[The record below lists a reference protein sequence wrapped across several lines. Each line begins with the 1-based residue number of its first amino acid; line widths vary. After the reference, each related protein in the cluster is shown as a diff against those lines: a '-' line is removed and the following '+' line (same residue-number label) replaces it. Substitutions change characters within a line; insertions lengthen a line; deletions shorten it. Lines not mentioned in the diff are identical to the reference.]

1 MIKKSKDISKSL
13 IIEIMKLT
21 KFRIKNYKSIVD
33 SGDCYFSEKLTIL
46 AGKNE
51 SGKTSVLE
59 ALEDFHQSRAIRGEA
74 KPIEGDGIPEVSIS
88 FTLTKEEINDLL
100 DEAAAGTTVSKD
112 TLITLTKKFGA
123 DTYTFDDE
131 SRKLLSLPNIYSTS
145 KKQIL
150 DSMKKADSLIK
161 TAGSD
166 AKFPRFEKQKLSDY
180 KAEAETFKNQNPG
193 LTDVASEVEKI
204 GKAADY
210 FYARESVVTAFISK
224 FVETQLPYFV
234 LFSSFDDEFPKSIP
248 IASLATNDWAK
259 DLEQVSNFSIAKMA
273 STNQQEQANHEKT
286 VNVEFSDKFEKYWT
300 QDKIKLEVKKDGT
313 DINFWIVESNKLY
326 YPSQRSKGQQW
337 YLSFYVKIVARLQED
352 KPNVILIDEPGLYLH
367 AKAQKDLLQ
376 VLTEHTNDNPVVFS
390 THSPYLLTEDNL
402 ENVRLI
408 EKTAKGTKIL
418 GKIHAHPTADK
429 ETLTPILTA
438 IGLGINDSITNL
450 DQKDNVVVEGPEDVF
465 YLRAFKELE
474 KKTLKTNFING
485 GGAPNMGLV
494 GAVLEGW
501 GANVRYLYDN
511 DQGKKDGEKR
521 LKDWKVL
528 PEAIKVVT
536 KKDGTTIVDIFSV
549 EDFKEYVLEDTK
561 LAYTSSNSEYI
572 KGLKSRPDKVLLAR
586 KFLQKVRAGSVTLSD
601 TTKKNIAALFT
612 EIEFRK

>member
-1 MIKKSKDISKSL
+1 
-13 IIEIMKLT
+13 MKLT

-51 SGKTSVLE
+51 SGKTSILE
-59 ALEDFHQSRAIRGEA
+59 ALEDFHQDKKIRDEA
-74 KPIEGDGIPEVSIS
+74 KPIEGEGVPEVSITFALPEADANEILKTIES
-88 FTLTKEEINDLL
+88 GLTVTGDI
-100 DEAAAGTTVSKD
+100 SI
-112 TLITLTKKFGA
+112 TLIKKYGVA
-123 DTYTFDDE
+123 GYVLDTE
-131 SRKLLSLPNIYSTS
+131 SRKQLNLPNIYDVS
-145 KKQIL
+145 KKQVLESIKKI
-150 DSMKKADSLIK
+150 DSHIKA
-161 TAGSD
+161 AGSD

-180 KAEAETFKNQNPG
+180 KAEVATFKSQNLG
-193 LTDVASEVEKI
+193 LTDAIAEIPNIE
-204 GKAADY
+204 KAADD
-210 FYARESVVTAFISK
+210 FYAREKIATDFAAE
-224 FVETQLPYFV
+224 FVKSQLPYFI

-248 IASLATNDWAK
+248 IASLAQNEWAQ
-259 DLEQVSNFSIAKMA
+259 DLEKVSNFSIAKMA

-286 VNVEFSDKFEKYWT
+286 VNVEFTEKFEKYWT
-300 QDKIKLEVKKDGT
+300 QDKIKLEVKKDGA
-313 DINFWIVESNKLY
+313 DINFWIVENNKLY

-376 VLTEHTNDNPVVFS
+376 VLVEHTNDNPVVFS

-408 EKTAKGTKIL
+408 EKAKKGTKIL

-450 DQKDNVVVEGPEDVF
+450 DQKNNVIVEGPEDVF

-474 KKTLKTNFING
+474 KKDLKTNFVSG
-485 GGAPNMGLV
+485 GGAPNMGIV
-494 GAVLEGW
+494 GAILEGW
-501 GANVRYLYDN
+501 GADVHYLYDN
-511 DQGKKDGEKR
+511 DQGKKDGVKN

-528 PEAIKVVT
+528 PEAIKTVMQV
-536 KKDGTTIVDIFSV
+536 DGSAMIDIFSTA
-549 EDFKEYVLEDTK
+549 DFKALVLENPALT
-561 LAYTSSNSEYI
+561 YTSSNSEY
-572 KGLKSRPDKVLLAR
+572 LKSIKPRPDKVLLAR
-586 KFLQKVRAGSVTLSD
+586 KFLQKVRSETVTLD
-601 TTKKNIAALFT
+601 ATTKKNVAALFG
-612 EIEFRK
+612 EIEFKK